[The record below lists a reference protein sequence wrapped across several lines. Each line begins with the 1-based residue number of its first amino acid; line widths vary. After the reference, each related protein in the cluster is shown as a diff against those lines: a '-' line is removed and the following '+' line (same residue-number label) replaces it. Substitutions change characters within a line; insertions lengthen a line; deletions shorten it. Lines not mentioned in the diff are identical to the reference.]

1 MRGPAA
7 PGTRIP
13 LMIHLIN
20 LKSDNSRILSKCRQ
34 IQGDQSWQIQGDQSR
49 QIQGDQSWQIQG
61 DQSSELLKGA
71 KLFHR
76 QRKNQKKTKKNEKLN
91 LIE

>member
-20 LKSDNSRILSKCRQ
+20 LKSDNNRILSKCRQ
-34 IQGDQSWQIQGDQSR
+34 IQGDQSWQIQGDQS
-49 QIQGDQSWQIQG
+49 
-61 DQSSELLKGA
+61 SELLKG
-71 KLFHR
+71 KTISSTT
-76 QRKNQKKTKKNEKLN
+76 QKPEKTKKNEKSN